1 MPLPLQCKIIYISG
15 AASAIKTAPKNFQRT
30 LEAYVMT
37 AVRWLPAAKTLAA
50 EGKIFDPA
58 TLSWNLVPDP
68 VEAGEP
74 ITATEA
80 LRRFAE
86 GQRLRRVPIGV
97 IGPREATS
105 AQCLIAEE
113 MGLKLAR
120 LGLQMLCGGKSG
132 VMEAACRGHA
142 SGGGWPIGILPD
154 EEWHAANR
162 YVAIP
167 IATGIGP
174 ARNAIIARGCVA
186 LVAIGGGVGTLSE
199 MALGL
204 QFNRLV
210 LALADA
216 PQVDGVP
223 RLASV
228 DEALARIAERLLGL

>member
-1 MPLPLQCKIIYISG
+1 MTTALQ
-15 AASAIKTAPKNFQRT
+15 
-30 LEAYVMT
+30 
-37 AVRWLPAAKTLAA
+37 WLSTAKTLAA
-50 EGKIFDPA
+50 NGKIFDPA
-58 TLSWNLVPDP
+58 SLSWTDGTGAAEP
-68 VEAGEP
+68 GESVTP
-74 ITATEA
+74 LEA
-80 LRRFAE
+80 LARLAADN
-86 GQRLRRVPIGV
+86 RLRRVPIGV
-97 IGPREATS
+97 IGPREATP
-105 AQCLIAEE
+105 AQCELAEE

-120 LGLQMLCGGKSG
+120 YGLQMLCGGKNG

-142 SGGGWPIGILPD
+142 AGGGLPIGLLPD
-154 EEWHAANR
+154 EEWQAANR

-174 ARNAIIARGCVA
+174 ARNAIIARSCLA

-223 RLASV
+223 RLARA
-228 DEALARIAERLLGL
+228 DEALARIADRLLSL